1 MLTLKESDPK
11 VSGFEMLG
19 DSNTV
24 LSSICQL
31 GPTSVNS
38 SLSQVKRYLKC
49 QDIVSPMTED
59 GSQQETEA
67 HGIEDY
73 YKRASSAQME
83 VVLAP
88 SE

>member
-1 MLTLKESDPK
+1 MKENDPK

-24 LSSICQL
+24 LSSIGQL

-49 QDIVSPMTED
+49 QGIVSPVTED
-59 GSQQETEA
+59 GSQLETGA

-73 YKRASSAQME
+73 YKRVSSAQME